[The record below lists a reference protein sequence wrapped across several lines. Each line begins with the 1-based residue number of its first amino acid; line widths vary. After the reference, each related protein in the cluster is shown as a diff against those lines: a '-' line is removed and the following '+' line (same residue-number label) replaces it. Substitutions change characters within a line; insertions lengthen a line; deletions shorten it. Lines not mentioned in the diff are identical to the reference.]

1 MGTSAG
7 TEEKKAASKLTGK
20 KNLKKKA
27 LFQMFSAAAGDAHKT
42 WTSRSLPGPEL
53 STQHGTS
60 SLAGSGIVKVSL
72 ALISAQLYL
81 YCLHLDL
88 PNSLCS
94 K

>member
-7 TEEKKAASKLTGK
+7 TEEKKAASKLIGK
-20 KNLKKKA
+20 KKFKKA

-81 YCLHLDL
+81 YSLHLDL